1 MNPKLFGVLK
11 YGVIA
16 LAISIVSMTSANTHQ
31 DPGKVDFRRDVQP
44 LLRQSCM
51 SCHGPS
57 QQMNAFRL
65 DRRRDAMRGGTAP
78 MIAPGSSQS
87 SRLYLRLIGN
97 QYGSQMPPTGALRPD
112 QIAVLKAWID
122 QGAEWPDDASGE
134 EVLPPPDPNAVQI
147 MQALREG
154 NRIAFKKLAL
164 KTTDPGNLRGT
175 GGITPLMQA
184 VLYGDAESVRMLL
197 DNGAKAN
204 VRNDAGATPL
214 MWAINSVEKTRLL
227 LDKGAEV
234 NARSED
240 GRTALLI
247 AAGQFGTRDVVKL
260 LLDRGADISV
270 KSPGLFGDMTVLT
283 EAARLG
289 DEALL
294 RMLIERGAD
303 LQAAGP
309 GPLAYAQY
317 AQCEKCIDVLTAG
330 AKPEIVSMGAI
341 LAAPPNLDA
350 SKVGRWLD
358 RGADVHAKDPGG
370 NTLLMLAVNS
380 DSIPLEAVKSLIA
393 RGADVNAKNAEG
405 RSAIDFARLRGSTP
419 ILDLLVKAGAKD
431 GTPFKFEAGKPK
443 PASSSREAIS
453 RAVPLLQK
461 SDSLF
466 LQKAGCVSCHNNT
479 LTAMTISAVRKR
491 GVPVDERIAGGQ
503 VKKIMA
509 YIENWRERALQ
520 GIGIP
525 GDSDTVGYI
534 LLGLAAE
541 NQTPNEATD
550 AMARFVKGQQFP
562 DGGWRVFAHRP
573 PIESSDIQVTAV
585 SLRSLQVFAPQAQ
598 RGEYQA
604 AVKRAANWL
613 IKAHPVTIEDHV
625 FQLLGLRWAGVNSN
639 HPVIR
644 KAARS
649 ILASQRKDG
658 GWAQL
663 PSIESDAYATGQAL
677 VALVESGRLRVADP
691 TFKRGVGF
699 LLKTQ
704 LDDGSWF
711 VKSRSV
717 PFQPFFESGFPHGH
731 DQWISAAASNWGT
744 LALSYDVR

>member
-1 MNPKLFGVLK
+1 MHPKVFGVLK
-11 YGVIA
+11 YVVIV
-16 LAISIVSMTSANTHQ
+16 LAISTVSLTSANTQQ

-44 LLRQSCM
+44 LLRQACIG
-51 SCHGPS
+51 CHGPS

-78 MIAPGSSQS
+78 MIAPGNSQA
-87 SRLYLRLIGN
+87 SRLYLRLIGD
-97 QYGSQMPPTGALRPD
+97 QYGAQMPPTGALRPD
-112 QIAVLKAWID
+112 QIAVLKTWID

-134 EVLPPPDPNAVQI
+134 EVLPPPDPKAVPI
-147 MQALREG
+147 MKALREG
-154 NRIAFKKLAL
+154 NKIAFKNLAL
-164 KTTDPGNLRGT
+164 KTADPGNLRGT

-184 VLYGDAESVRMLL
+184 VLYGDTESVRMLL
-197 DNGAKAN
+197 DSGANVN

-214 MWAINSVEKTRLL
+214 MWAVNSLEKTRLL
-227 LDKGAEV
+227 LDRGADL

-240 GRTALLI
+240 SRTALLI
-247 AAGQFGTRDVVKL
+247 AAGQFGSRDVVKF

-294 RMLIERGAD
+294 RLLIERGAD

-330 AKPEIVSMGAI
+330 AKPDIISMGAI
-341 LAAPPNLDA
+341 FAAPPNLDA
-350 SKVGRWLD
+350 SKIGRWLD

-380 DSIPLEAVKSLIA
+380 DSIPLEAVKTLIA

-405 RSAIDFARLRGSTP
+405 RSAIDFAKLRGSTP

-431 GTPFKFEAGKPK
+431 GTPFKLESGKPR
-443 PASSSREAIS
+443 PSNSPREAIS
-453 RAVPLLQK
+453 RSMPLLQK

-466 LQKAGCVSCHNNT
+466 LQKTGCVSCHNNA
-479 LTAMTISAVRKR
+479 LTAMTVAAVRKR
-491 GVPVDERIAGGQ
+491 GVLVDERIAGDQ
-503 VKKIMA
+503 VKKILA

-525 GDSDTVGYI
+525 GDSDTISYI

-541 NQTPNEATD
+541 NQRANEATD

-562 DGGWRVFAHRP
+562 DGGWRIFAHRP
-573 PIESSDIQVTAV
+573 PIEASDIQVTAV
-585 SLRSLQVFAPQAQ
+585 SLRSLQVYAPKSQ
-598 RGEYQA
+598 RADYQA
-604 AVKRAANWL
+604 SVKRAANWL
-613 IKAHPVTIEDHV
+613 IKARPITIEDHV
-625 FQLLGLRWAGVNSN
+625 FQLLGLRWAGLNSR

-644 KAARS
+644 KAVQHLLS
-649 ILASQRKDG
+649 SQRKDG

-663 PSIESDAYATGQAL
+663 PTIGSDAYATGQAL
-677 VALVESGRLRVADP
+677 VALIEAGGLRVADSS
-691 TFKRGVGF
+691 FKRGVGF
-699 LLKTQ
+699 LLRTQ

-731 DQWISAAASNWGT
+731 DQWVSAAASNWGT